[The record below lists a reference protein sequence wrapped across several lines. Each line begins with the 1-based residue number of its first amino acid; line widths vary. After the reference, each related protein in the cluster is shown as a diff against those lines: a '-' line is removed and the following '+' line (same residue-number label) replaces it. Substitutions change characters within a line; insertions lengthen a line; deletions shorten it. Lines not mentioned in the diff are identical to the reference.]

1 LSIHRVQLQNLLLE
15 ASKEA
20 GVVIEIDARVVQINE
35 NGDSPVAITKD
46 GRRREADLIIGADG
60 QSFNTNSRLKSKANK
75 W

>member
-20 GVVIEIDARVVQINE
+20 VVVIEVNARVVQIDE

-46 GRRREADLIIGADG
+46 GRRREADFIIGADG
-60 QSFNTNSRLKSKANK
+60 QSFNASSRLKSKANK

>member
-1 LSIHRVQLQNLLLE
+1 MSIHRAQLQNLLLE
-15 ASKEA
+15 TSKEA
-20 GVVIEIDARVVQINE
+20 GVVIEVNARIVQIDE

-60 QSFNTNSRLKSKANK
+60 QSFNINSGLKFKANK